1 MEELIY
7 DRELGLHE
15 YDLNNDE
22 SPFPI
27 GMDTV
32 MRAAMG
38 KSAPF
43 LAIAKHFKVPY
54 WVVLC
59 YADPQVAPV
68 WRDAAEAEIKKRFQ
82 WYRSHNLRQAIFIVA
97 YRLSQG
103 KRAWP

>member
-1 MEELIY
+1 MELLY
-7 DRELGLHE
+7 DRDLDLHH
-15 YDLNNDE
+15 YNLDDDE

-32 MRAAMG
+32 LREATA

-82 WYRSHNLRQAIFIVA
+82 TFRGNNLRQAIFIVA